1 MVVVGTRG
9 WSGEREDQLRA
20 LGVDAVDDLSELN
33 ASDLDDM
40 DLKPIE
46 KKRLLRALGL

>member
-1 MVVVGTRG
+1 MVVGGTRG
-9 WSGEREDQLRA
+9 WSGERECTPGD
-20 LGVDAVDDLSELN
+20 

-46 KKRLLRALGL
+46 KKKLLRALGL